1 MPTVFFL
8 NGPNANLHGLD
19 AGETSGREDFPTIV
33 ARCHRAAEGAG
44 LLLDFRQTND
54 EGQLIDWVQEAR
66 TAADG
71 LLIDAT
77 SLSHTSI
84 AIMDALL
91 MLDCPVIE
99 VHLSNIHRRAPFR
112 HRTFTSLAA
121 TASLCGLGPRGYAL
135 AIGAM
140 AGLIAAGRRTE
151 SDVAARKQPIRASQ
165 ASRPW

>member
-8 NGPNANLHGLD
+8 NGPNANLQGLD
-19 AGETSGREDFPTIV
+19 AEGGHGREDFPAIG
-33 ARCHRAAEGAG
+33 ARCHRAAERAG

-66 TAADG
+66 GADG

-77 SLSHTSI
+77 SLSYTSI
-84 AIMDALL
+84 AVMDAML

-99 VHLSNIHRRAPFR
+99 VHLSNIHRRERFR
-112 HRTFTSLAA
+112 DKTFTSLAA
-121 TASLCGLGPRGYAL
+121 TASICGLGPLGYEL

-140 AGLIAAGRRTE
+140 ADLIAAGRR
-151 SDVAARKQPIRASQ
+151 R
-165 ASRPW
+165 

>member
-1 MPTVFFL
+1 MAAECLLGGGERAGAGVRAHAHAEDAGAL
-8 NGPNANLHGLD
+8 DLGNLD
-19 AGETSGREDFPTIV
+19 ACDLAGQRDAGLERLGFLL
-33 ARCHRAAEGAG
+33 AAERAG

-77 SLSHTSI
+77 SLSYTSI
-84 AIMDALL
+84 AVMDAML

-99 VHLSNIHRRAPFR
+99 LHMFNIHRREPFR
-112 HRTFTSLAA
+112 HKTFTSLAA
-121 TASLCGLGPRGYAL
+121 TASLCGLGPLGYEL

-140 AGLIAAGRRTE
+140 ADLIAAGRR
-151 SDVAARKQPIRASQ
+151 R
-165 ASRPW
+165 

>member
-1 MPTVFFL
+1 MPTAFFL
-8 NGPNANLHGLD
+8 NGPNANLYGLD
-19 AGETSGREDFPTIV
+19 AKGAFARSRGHEDFRAIS
-33 ARCHRAAEGAG
+33 ARCHRAAERAG

-71 LLIDAT
+71 LLINAT

-84 AIMDALL
+84 AVMDAML

-99 VHLSNIHRRAPFR
+99 IHLSNIHRREPFR

-121 TASLCGLGPRGYAL
+121 TASLCGLGPLGCEL

-140 AGLIAAGRRTE
+140 AGLIAAGRR
-151 SDVAARKQPIRASQ
+151 R
-165 ASRPW
+165 

>member
-19 AGETSGREDFPTIV
+19 AEGGHGREDFPAIG
-33 ARCHRAAEGAG
+33 ARCHRAAERAG

-66 TAADG
+66 GADG

-77 SLSHTSI
+77 SLSYTSI
-84 AIMDALL
+84 AVMDAML

-99 VHLSNIHRRAPFR
+99 VHLSNIHRRERFR
-112 HRTFTSLAA
+112 DRTFTSLAA
-121 TASLCGLGPRGYAL
+121 TASICGLGPLGYEL

-140 AGLIAAGRRTE
+140 ADLIAAGRR
-151 SDVAARKQPIRASQ
+151 R
-165 ASRPW
+165 